1 MCQTPGS
8 VRPRVIILTPLHVI
22 YPDTVYIGLSFL
34 LDTVQDV
41 SLLPHDTRTDFL
53 FYFGGGGGKEKLC
66 LSWGSAYFQLFYYVN
81 FLNKF

>member
-53 FYFGGGGGKEKLC
+53 FYFGGGAKKNCVCRGGVHIFN
-66 LSWGSAYFQLFYYVN
+66 YFTM
-81 FLNKF
+81 

>member
-53 FYFGGGGGKEKLC
+53 FFWGGRAKKNCVCRGGVHIFNYFTM
-66 LSWGSAYFQLFYYVN
+66 
-81 FLNKF
+81 

>member
-8 VRPRVIILTPLHVI
+8 VRPRVTILTPLHVI

-41 SLLPHDTRTDFL
+41 SLLPHDTCTDF
-53 FYFGGGGGKEKLC
+53 FFWGGGEGPKKNCVSRGGEHI
-66 LSWGSAYFQLFYYVN
+66 FTN
-81 FLNKF
+81 FTM

>member
-53 FYFGGGGGKEKLC
+53 FYFGGGGQRKIVFVVGECIFSIILLC
-66 LSWGSAYFQLFYYVN
+66 E
-81 FLNKF
+81 FLK